1 MVYCGFVMYRGA
13 QEVPWLEG
21 RGAGASKGS
30 RASPAGRSSSGV
42 EGKAER
48 RPAGDRRQMT
58 RALFFSRSLL
68 PVGLRRLSPVS
79 PPSAHAHPLPNPS
92 PPAALLSPS
101 QTTPSS
107 APPCPLL
114 MTKIAFLQRKSGG
127 QHHKSPRRGTPH
139 KPKKPHVWVDVDE
152 EDSDLRVKSS
162 KRPHSAQSKH
172 SRASDPPRKKP
183 RLSAPPPS
191 SGKDSLQQQR
201 QELPIYAGRMVSCH
215 FCYYML

>member
-1 MVYCGFVMYRGA
+1 MKDEERERPKARG
-13 QEVPWLEG
+13 
-21 RGAGASKGS
+21 RRRRAGARRGS
-30 RASPAGRSSSGV
+30 RARQRGARRGQAADDPSPV
-42 EGKAER
+42 
-48 RPAGDRRQMT
+48 
-58 RALFFSRSLL
+58 FSRSLL
-68 PVGLRRLSPVS
+68 PVGPRRLSPVF
-79 PPSAHAHPLPNPS
+79 PPSAHAHPLPNPR

-107 APPCPLL
+107 APPRPPL
-114 MTKIAFLQRKSGG
+114 MTKIALLQRKPGG
-127 QHHKSPRRGTPH
+127 HHHKSPRRGTPH
-139 KPKKPHVWVDVDE
+139 KPKKTHAWVDVDE

-215 FCYYML
+215 FYYYML